1 VKLSKLDINFYKVVI
16 GVGFSL
22 LWARVMY
29 LVWQQ
34 PSFTNFVWFYLLV
47 GSVILKW
54 VIFEIVDRIHLKIRI
69 KTVSGELDAASTRV
83 HQATKGEFKS
93 KGHQANITNVADF
106 GFTQRLN

>member
-54 VIFEIVDRIHLKIRI
+54 VIFEIVDIGCQI
-69 KTVSGELDAASTRV
+69 
-83 HQATKGEFKS
+83 
-93 KGHQANITNVADF
+93 ITPFVFVESLVTIIA
-106 GFTQRLN
+106 